1 MSSLVRESFQHR
13 HGIGSVQQRGGSAD
27 TDEDEVE
34 DEMNAVA
41 VAAMM
46 EAEAA
51 AAAAAAA
58 AIGLPTQSLPS
69 SQQGDGTAAAVTR
82 VVGVD
87 VLREDEQAVAG
98 PDSEGIALASTMR
111 DNEQFGVMGAMEN
124 GVVTT
129 EGGEGAYPFV
139 TDGVGGVGGVD
150 GEDDDD
156 TVFREEERKGQE
168 VRLASVAHIDGVDLE
183 DAEPHVASIQMNSFI
198 AHLAQ
203 DKTYPMIYFSYC
215 MTDEQKDELQGQI
228 AKYNELQQTH
238 MMFMIQE
245 AEAQVAR
252 LEMQHRK
259 KKEEV
264 MNVVGANGNGNGNE
278 NVDVARRE
286 NGAVASTTNSM
297 HANSSE
303 QQQQQE
309 QAEEQN
315 HHQQQASLPQA
326 QQREQQQQQQQQQ
339 READQKHHHHHQE
352 KQKQEQ
358 QQQQQPISAPTSGQG
373 ALANSA
379 ASPGT
384 AGTATTISNVV
395 GGGTIGAAAVAVV
408 AASNGVATN
417 GSGTGGASAL
427 HMHTQ
432 MARPPV
438 RTGRWAPTT
447 EQLATLE
454 RNFQPNLGTPGKSK
468 IRALLD
474 EMSVYGPI
482 SEKNIYNWFQNR
494 RARSKKRQVHDNLDP
509 GADQKKLK
517 NNIFD
522 VRSFLSN
529 GIKPDKKFTNHVDTK
544 PPLIQPPLLAQPPLL
559 PPRPPP
565 LGGVVAPLP
574 PPPPSVATVANT
586 TLPAVKHEE

>member
-1 MSSLVRESFQHR
+1 
-13 HGIGSVQQRGGSAD
+13 
-27 TDEDEVE
+27 
-34 DEMNAVA
+34 MNAVA

-139 TDGVGGVGGVD
+139 TDGVGGVD

-168 VRLASVAHIDGVDLE
+168 ARLASVAHIDGVDLE

-259 KKEEV
+259 KKEEM

-326 QQREQQQQQQQQQ
+326 QQREQQQQQQQ

-352 KQKQEQ
+352 KQEQEQ

-379 ASPGT
+379 AGPGT

-408 AASNGVATN
+408 AASNNVATN

-574 PPPPSVATVANT
+574 PPPPSVATAANT

>member
-58 AIGLPTQSLPS
+58 AIGLATQSLPS

-139 TDGVGGVGGVD
+139 TDGVGGVD

-168 VRLASVAHIDGVDLE
+168 ARLASVAHIDGVDLE

-259 KKEEV
+259 KKEEM

-326 QQREQQQQQQQQQ
+326 QQREQQQQQQQ

-352 KQKQEQ
+352 KQEQEQ

-379 ASPGT
+379 AGPGT

-408 AASNGVATN
+408 AASNNVATN

-574 PPPPSVATVANT
+574 PPPPSVATAANT

>member
-1 MSSLVRESFQHR
+1 
-13 HGIGSVQQRGGSAD
+13 
-27 TDEDEVE
+27 
-34 DEMNAVA
+34 MNAVA

-139 TDGVGGVGGVD
+139 TDGVGGVD

-168 VRLASVAHIDGVDLE
+168 ARLASVAHIDGVDLE

-259 KKEEV
+259 KKEEM

-315 HHQQQASLPQA
+315 HQQQQASLPQA
-326 QQREQQQQQQQQQ
+326 QQREQQQQQQQ

-352 KQKQEQ
+352 KQEQEQ

-379 ASPGT
+379 AGPGT

-408 AASNGVATN
+408 AASNNVATN

-574 PPPPSVATVANT
+574 PPPPSVATAANT